1 MEVSTFRIGAMN
13 KIGQWWGAAAVL
25 VVLWLG
31 ATPLRAQTCYSRS
44 DIEPATLSALQNAAS
59 GYLQSA
65 RAGNVVALQSAAE
78 FDLGDVVT
86 VNKDLWGNQEN
97 VRATYLLDNTQSQQR
112 GPGTGGEFY
121 CGIYNSPNR
130 VGFIFGGLPAGRY
143 AIVIEDVSG
152 GRTPAVISWILHQN
166 GAQWRMA
173 GLYVKPAQIGGHDA
187 AWYLAQAR
195 AYRAKGQNHNAW
207 FYYLMVNELTR
218 PFPAMSTPQLDK
230 LYDEMQAV
238 RPADLPS
245 KSNPVGLAA
254 GGGRVFKMTDL
265 FPLSV
270 GNDLDVVVKYE
281 EPDIS
286 DTGKTFQDNMAVI
299 KALVAKYPE
308 LRDAFGGVVARA
320 VAPNGQDYG
329 SLLAM
334 KDVK

>member
-1 MEVSTFRIGAMN
+1 MASIEVSTGRVNAMN
-13 KIGQWWGAAAVL
+13 LIRKIG
-25 VVLWLG
+25 LWLSATAAGIMLLG
-31 ATPLRAQTCYSRS
+31 AVPLPAQTCYSRS
-44 DIEPATLSALQNAAS
+44 DIEPATLSSLQNLAAS
-59 GYLQSA
+59 YLQSA
-65 RAGNVVALQSAAE
+65 RAGNAAALQSAAE
-78 FDLGDVVT
+78 FNLGDVLAA
-86 VNKDLWGNQEN
+86 NKDLWGVQDNL
-97 VRATYLLDNTQSQQR
+97 RAIYLLDNAQGQAK
-112 GPGTGGEFY
+112 GGEFY

-130 VGFIFGGLPAGRY
+130 IGFIFGGLPAGRY
-143 AIVIEDVSG
+143 AVAIQDVSG
-152 GRTPAVISWILHQN
+152 GKAPAMISWILHQN
-166 GAQWRMA
+166 GAQWRIA
-173 GLYVKPAQIGGHDA
+173 GLYVKPTQIGGHDG

-195 AYRAKGQNHNAW
+195 AYRAKGQNHNAF
-207 FYYLMVNELTR
+207 FYYLTVNDLIR

-245 KSNPVGLAA
+245 GKTPIGLTA
-254 GGGRVFKMTDL
+254 GGRVFKMTEL
-265 FPLSV
+265 FPLPV

-308 LRDAFGGVVARA
+308 LREAFAGVVARA